1 MHIGFVGLG
10 QMGAPIAGNILKA
23 GFGLALWN
31 RSVDKAAP
39 LVAAGATLAD
49 SPRALAGG
57 CDIVL
62 SILADDRALDAVLDG
77 EDGLLAGLAP
87 GALHISMSTIAVATA
102 EAASARHAAR
112 GQHFL
117 SAPVFGRPDAAAAG
131 KLAVVVAGDAA
142 DIDRAEPVLRA
153 IGQKL
158 FRVGEH
164 PPVANLIK
172 LCGNFMLMAAV
183 EAMAEAMTLAE
194 KGGAGGATLLDV
206 MTNTLFDS
214 PAYRNYGPMLAERRF
229 RPAGFPAGL
238 GLKDM
243 RLVGAAAED
252 SRVPMPLLSL
262 LRDRLVE
269 TIAKEGEDIDWSG
282 IGLTV
287 AKNAGL

>member
-10 QMGAPIAGNILKA
+10 QMGAPIAANILKA

-102 EAASARHAAR
+102 EAAHARHAER

-131 KLAVVVAGDAA
+131 KLVLVAAGDAA

-153 IGQKL
+153 IGHKL

-164 PPVANLIK
+164 PPAANLIK

-194 KGGAGGATLLDV
+194 KGGAGGATLIDV

-214 PAYRNYGPMLAERRF
+214 PAYRNYGPMLVERRF
-229 RPAGFPAGL
+229 RPAGFPAVL

-243 RLVGAAAED
+243 RLVSAAAED

-262 LRDRLVE
+262 VRDRLVE

-287 AKNAGL
+287 AKNADL

>member
-10 QMGAPIAGNILKA
+10 QMGAAIAANILKA
-23 GFGLALWN
+23 GFDLTLWN
-31 RSVDKAAP
+31 RSADKAAP

-49 SPRALAGG
+49 SPCALASG

-77 EDGLLAGLAP
+77 EDGLLAGLRP

-102 EAASARHAAR
+102 EAVRDRHVAR

-131 KLAVVVAGDAA
+131 KLSVVAAGDAA
-142 DIDRAEPVLRA
+142 DIDRAEPLLRA
-153 IGQKL
+153 IGHKL
-158 FRVGEH
+158 FRVGDD
-164 PPVANLIK
+164 PPAANLIK

-194 KGGAGGATLLDV
+194 KGGAGGTTLLEV
-206 MTNTLFDS
+206 MTNTLFDAL
-214 PAYRNYGPMLAERRF
+214 AYRNYGPMLAERRF
-229 RPAGFPAGL
+229 HPAGFPAAL